1 MRKSITEKKEKIK
14 QKFNL
19 INNKALGAQSAL
31 LVLILFALSNTAS
44 FILGALSIKEYRQ
57 TAAIVSLQTQK
68 AEIADAVRMQ
78 SINTVF
84 ASRHGK
90 KYYFAWCK
98 AGQKIKPANKVYF
111 KDEKEA
117 QKHGYTLS
125 KSCK

>member
-1 MRKSITEKKEKIK
+1 VRKSITEKKEKIK
-14 QKFNL
+14 QKFYL
-19 INNKALGAQSAL
+19 LHNKALGAHSAL
-31 LVLILFALSNTAS
+31 LVLILFVLSNIAS
-44 FILGALSIKEYRQ
+44 FMLGALSIKAYRQ

-68 AEIADAVRMQ
+68 AEIVDAVIIQ

-84 ASRHGK
+84 ASRYGK
-90 KYYFAWCK
+90 KYYFVWCK

-117 QKHGYTLS
+117 QKYGYTLS